1 MKNKT
6 TTAILFLVLAISA
19 AVAPLGS
26 AMAGRYEAVSRA
38 SGNLLTLSHQITQDT
53 LLVALEVDK
62 KQNLAR
68 LGAHAEILV
77 SEVNALRGGD
87 GATITWP
94 TIVNA
99 QLIQIEK
106 LASDLLAIIRQGQGA
121 RAMSQEQVQTVVGLE
136 ALLREA
142 VANFQNDYRNHSP
155 SGEVY
160 SLYLQTLDVARQ
172 QAVLSQKMF
181 KEFLFVAYGLAT
193 TDNLR
198 NLNRSY
204 SMLDR
209 SFQALIHGDSE
220 LRLIPA
226 PNQTVERH
234 WNEARDIWIGIR
246 PIIKEAA
253 RTGAVDVGLI
263 NEIANRNDAL
273 LTAMVSAVEAY

>member
-68 LGAHAEILV
+68 LVAHAEILV

-94 TIVNA
+94 TVVNA

-106 LASDLLAIIRQGQGA
+106 LASDLLEIIRQGQGA

-142 VANFQNDYRNHSP
+142 VANFQKDYRNHSP

-253 RTGAVDVGLI
+253 RTGTVDVGLI
-263 NEIANRNDAL
+263 NEVANRNDAL
-273 LTAMVSAVEAY
+273 LTAMVSAVDAY

>member
-1 MKNKT
+1 MKHKKAN
-6 TTAILFLVLAISA
+6 AILLLVLA
-19 AVAPLGS
+19 VTTFLVPLSG
-26 AMAGRYEAVSRA
+26 AMASRYEAVSRA

-68 LGAHAEILV
+68 LGAHAEILI

-87 GATITWP
+87 GTPIAWP
-94 TIVNA
+94 TVVDA

-106 LASDLLAIIRQGQGA
+106 LASDLLEIIRQGQGA
-121 RAMSQEQVQTVVGLE
+121 RAISQAQVQAVAGLE
-136 ALLREA
+136 VLLREA
-142 VANFQNDYRNHSP
+142 VTNFQKDYRNHSP

-160 SLYLQTLDVARQ
+160 SLYLQTLDVARK

-193 TDNLR
+193 ADNLR
-198 NLNRSY
+198 DLNRSY

-234 WNEARDIWIGIR
+234 WNEAREIWVGFR

-253 RTGAVDVGLI
+253 RTGTVDAGLI
-263 NEIANRNDAL
+263 NEVASRNEAL